1 MNPPGYFNIVPRGV
15 ALHMGGVALAT
26 PKKIL
31 FMKRSVCIY
40 IRLPQIINIE
50 LPQINL
56 VAKIS
61 INNKVK
67 KLLQD

>member
-1 MNPPGYFNIVPRGV
+1 
-15 ALHMGGVALAT
+15 MGGVALAT

-31 FMKRSVCIY
+31 FLKWSVCIY
-40 IRLPQIINIE
+40 IWLPQIISIE

-67 KLLQD
+67 KLLKD